1 MLSLAGLQCKN
12 ADTEAL
18 FDWSD
23 AVIFVFQKSF
33 YLGVYYED
41 LAHRNPNLE
50 VAKLICI
57 SIPKSSIERM
67 RVGRKQCFDSLLGTV
82 DQYIIIFS
90 KSTKIIQDFFF
101 LLDFV
106 CVPRSTSYSPLGMRS

>member
-1 MLSLAGLQCKN
+1 MQIQKLCSTGVTEWFLS
-12 ADTEAL
+12 
-18 FDWSD
+18 
-23 AVIFVFQKSF
+23 FQKSF

-101 LLDFV
+101 LLEFV
-106 CVPRSTSYSPLGMRS
+106 RVPRSTSYSPLGMRSWIHEELFW